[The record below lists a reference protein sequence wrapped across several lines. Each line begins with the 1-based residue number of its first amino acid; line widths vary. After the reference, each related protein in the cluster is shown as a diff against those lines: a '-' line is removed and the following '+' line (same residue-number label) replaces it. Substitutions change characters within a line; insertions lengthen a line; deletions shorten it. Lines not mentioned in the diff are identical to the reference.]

1 MELIKNNRF
10 SVSFSFLMILI
21 AVISLI
27 ADFITSN
34 PNFWFQRS
42 GALIVLAGAEL
53 QYSSILSNWAKAKSR
68 EKEMLELE
76 AKIAQG
82 NGISMS
88 GIYQELAKTRN
99 FSIEIH
105 ELITQKSQKQSVAI
119 FFIVLGTV
127 IWGYG
132 DMPFK

>member
-1 MELIKNNRF
+1 MDLIKNNWFSISF
-10 SVSFSFLMILI
+10 SVLMILVAI
-21 AVISLI
+21 ISLI
-27 ADFITSN
+27 ADFLASGQ
-34 PNFWFQRS
+34 NFWFQRS

-68 EKEMLELE
+68 ETEMLELE
-76 AKIAQG
+76 AELAKG
-82 NGISMS
+82 NGIKMTE
-88 GIYQELAKTRN
+88 IYQQLAKTRN

-119 FFIVLGTV
+119 FFIILGTV

-132 DMPFK
+132 DMPFN